1 MKLERL
7 LFTIA
12 VLMLLLPLAAQEKE
26 QSGMRFLDHLTLG
39 GEIGTMGIGLEVAT
53 PLHPNIRLRAGI
65 VALPFAL
72 RETYDLAIDAVSE
85 KGNSYAYMVGR
96 DERIVRD
103 LQEERLPLKDS
114 DFPRTVSA
122 VEKLRRIEGKVLV
135 DFYPRRDG
143 CFYVTLGAYV
153 GGMNQRR
160 VQADVGPYVRAVEI
174 ANGYLPEDDQMQL
187 WLSTTTSTW
196 SNYIYRVEVG
206 KNKETGYNLRILPVK
221 PYVGIGFGR
230 MLPKRKLGCYFDM
243 GILYRDRWRLNHDG
257 ECIERWKSPY
267 KWSAIYGMAALRL
280 TGQLF

>member
-1 MKLERL
+1 
-7 LFTIA
+7 
-12 VLMLLLPLAAQEKE
+12 MLLLPLAAQEKE
-26 QSGMRFLDHLTLG
+26 QSGMLFWKHLTLG
-39 GEIGTMGIGLEVAT
+39 GEVGTMGIGMEVAT
-53 PLHPNIRLRAGI
+53 PLHPNIRLRVGI

-72 RETYDLAIDAVSE
+72 RETYDLSIDAVSE

-135 DFYPRRDG
+135 DFYPRKDG
-143 CFYVTLGAYV
+143 CFYMTLGAYV

-160 VQADVGPYVRAVEI
+160 VHADVEPYVQAVAI

-187 WLSTTTSTW
+187 WLSTTTW
-196 SNYIYRVEVG
+196 DNYIYRVEVG
-206 KNKETGYNLRILPVK
+206 KNQETGYNLRILPVK
-221 PYVGIGFGR
+221 PYIGIGFGR

-257 ECIERWKSPY
+257 ECIERWKAPY
-267 KWSAIYGMAALRL
+267 NWSAIYGVASLRL